1 MYNMLLL
8 VKHSRKKE
16 SHTKGK
22 RINLNLEK
30 IVILYLVLD
39 FPCST
44 EDTDN
49 IRERD
54 SRATEKQI
62 ERIERK
68 QKYPQLAGI
77 NHSLP
82 LCTPKQSREKK
93 ILSCDSIAQI
103 PFHYF
108 LLKVSKFQVA
118 FLTYNRVIPDNHNIS

>member
-68 QKYPQLAGI
+68 
-77 NHSLP
+77 
-82 LCTPKQSREKK
+82 
-93 ILSCDSIAQI
+93 
-103 PFHYF
+103 
-108 LLKVSKFQVA
+108 
-118 FLTYNRVIPDNHNIS
+118 